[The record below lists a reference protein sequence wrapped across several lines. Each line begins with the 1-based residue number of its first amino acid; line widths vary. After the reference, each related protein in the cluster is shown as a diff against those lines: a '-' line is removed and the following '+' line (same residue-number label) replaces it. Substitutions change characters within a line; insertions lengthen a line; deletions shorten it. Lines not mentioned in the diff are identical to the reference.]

1 MVCNSY
7 GSATCPW
14 LLYNDLIAQ
23 NQSNP
28 YFSNSK
34 SSIINLKN
42 EALSQNLLLLN
53 DNSTNSIML
62 GQIYFHED
70 GLFLGTSDFLSRINN
85 PNNFIS
91 DSPVNLDYYCG
102 SSNSCSLYFQN
113 SLSPY
118 SIFTYTNNNSLFYG
132 TKVLLSGMPSDL
144 TNTTDLQSL
153 VICGN
158 MFQCNF
164 KQVTNFQYTDGQQ
177 NTTAFEAVFYGVFS
191 PLGQMVCIYDDN
203 SCNILKS
210 NQTEFIIN
218 SNTNLISGYYYFN
231 QISPSANDIYNNSIN
246 SNPDSS
252 CKIASG
258 NQELLQLYCNNEQ
271 NPRAFNIISDPL
283 ALTKSSL
290 NTDVPV
296 FKLDNSNLYIKT
308 VFMISSTDGKST
320 PGVLLNVITH
330 PSNILHSFS
339 SLQFPREFYNT
350 TILFFV
356 VNIILTFILIELGFW
371 N

>member
-1 MVCNSY
+1 MVYRVQRAKKILFAKIFLVVIIYSLLIGISGLLMLGFVINFDQQSFNPSLYDASTSGSNKLMVCNSY

-91 DSPVNLDYYCG
+91 DSPVILDYYCG

-118 SIFTYTNNNSLFYG
+118 SIFTYTNNNSLFDG

-218 SNTNLISGYYYFN
+218 SNTNLISGY
-231 QISPSANDIYNNSIN
+231 
-246 SNPDSS
+246 
-252 CKIASG
+252 
-258 NQELLQLYCNNEQ
+258 
-271 NPRAFNIISDPL
+271 
-283 ALTKSSL
+283 
-290 NTDVPV
+290 
-296 FKLDNSNLYIKT
+296 
-308 VFMISSTDGKST
+308 
-320 PGVLLNVITH
+320 
-330 PSNILHSFS
+330 
-339 SLQFPREFYNT
+339 
-350 TILFFV
+350 
-356 VNIILTFILIELGFW
+356 
-371 N
+371 